1 MEIISQDKIMEVLNW
16 AYDKAL
22 TGVAGSDSSFDLA
35 DEYLKTKGTRVDQVN
50 ALIRWQNTKA
60 GAAGFVTGLGGLATM
75 PIAVPANLASVILIQ
90 IRMIAAIA
98 KMGGHDIRDDKVRT
112 LVITCLAGDAAIE
125 ILRDFGILLGKK
137 MTQIAISKI
146 SSTVITK
153 INQTIGLRLI
163 TKTGTSGLINLS
175 KVVPFVGGV
184 VGGVFDATMTNTI
197 GNIARDIF
205 ITSEFD

>member
-90 IRMIAAIA
+90 IRMIAAI
-98 KMGGHDIRDDKVRT
+98 
-112 LVITCLAGDAAIE
+112 E